1 MYDNAEE
8 KSYMKTSIFI
18 AWLTLFT
25 ALTISGVAIYYSVSG
40 LAAIFSAAVIP
51 IIVMGGV
58 LEVSKLVTAVW
69 LHRYWGIAT
78 WWLKTYLSIAVLV
91 LMLITSIGI
100 FGFLS
105 KAHDTASG
113 NATEAI
119 ATVQRIDGQIA
130 REENR
135 IQILEDRIAGLQ
147 SGNGFDVSSSIEQ
160 QQEIISGARGAVQA
174 DIDYNQTQ
182 ITAINERLDRD
193 LEALETSL
201 TADIQVQTDKLVP
214 LDELV
219 ASYRD
224 EEDSG
229 FINRTDNRGEAERV
243 LQEQKPERDAI
254 AAEITRL
261 RDSARDREAELR
273 REASV
278 AVREAQGNIND
289 YRAQTQET
297 VDAAT
302 AEINRL
308 REQSNSSQDDD
319 LAQIDEWNVT
329 IDNIYNTIDSLR
341 DEKFDSEQAVRLV
354 ESEVG
359 PIRYIAEFFT
369 GTEDADASLLET
381 AVSWLIMVIIFVFDP
396 LAVLLLIAS
405 QYTFEQRRKENQS
418 LEKPEPTDDPDP
430 EPLGSG
436 FDMGPFGSEHGRQ
449 HMLNS
454 KDNDIPDLEDY
465 DKMQKDIQSSPPSAV
480 DDAANVM
487 SGFDLDFSKLE
498 PSVEEAKKAFDNWEL
513 SKFHKKLEKEVS
525 VENDQV
531 SEPVPEPVLEEPEV
545 ITEDPELQAKIEETK
560 QAFKEYEGNKV
571 EEEVEEGPRVS
582 QGVTYE
588 KVRDSDYYIDPEGK
602 QIHENAIKE
611 MHPELFL
618 QADSGARQ
626 AGTSFGTTF
635 PLIAVK
641 GDIFVRVDQ
650 MPNRVFKFEGK
661 DWMEIDKELSDSYTF
676 DEEYIK
682 YIIAQIKTGEYDID
696 LLSEAERYQVEVYLT
711 KNSG

>member
-1 MYDNAEE
+1 MNRAKYYDESINAKEP
-8 KSYMKTSIFI
+8 KNMKANLFI
-18 AWLTLFT
+18 AWLTLLT

-51 IIVMGGV
+51 IIIMGGV

-69 LHRYWGIAT
+69 LHRFWGIAT
-78 WWLKTYLSIAVLV
+78 WWLKTYLSIAVVV

-119 ATVQRIDGQIA
+119 ATVNRIDGQIA

-135 IQILEDRIAGLQ
+135 IQILEDRINGLQ
-147 SGNGFDVSSSIEQ
+147 SGDGFDVSSSIAQ

-214 LDELV
+214 LDDLV

-254 AAEITRL
+254 ASEITRL
-261 RDSARDREAELR
+261 RDSTRDREAELR

-319 LAQIDEWNVT
+319 LEQIDEWNLT
-329 IDNIYNTIDSLR
+329 IDDIYNTIDSLR
-341 DEKFDSEQAVRLV
+341 DEKFESEQAVRLV

-369 GTEDADASLLET
+369 GTDDADASLLET

-405 QYTFEQRRKENQS
+405 QYTFEQRRKENPS
-418 LEKPEPTDDPDP
+418 LEKSEIDDGP
-430 EPLGSG
+430 EPLQESVINQELEEAV
-436 FDMGPFGSEHGRQ
+436 EHFAR
-449 HMLNS
+449 
-454 KDNDIPDLEDY
+454 PE
-465 DKMQKDIQSSPPSAV
+465 
-480 DDAANVM
+480 
-487 SGFDLDFSKLE
+487 LDFTLLE
-498 PSVEEAKKAFDNWEL
+498 TRIEQAQKAIKDWED
-513 SKFHKKLEKEVS
+513 SQKEVLDS
-525 VENDQV
+525 IEEVE
-531 SEPVPEPVLEEPEV
+531 PEPAEPEPEV
-545 ITEDPELQAKIEETK
+545 EEVETE
-560 QAFKEYEGNKV
+560 FKEYEGNK
-571 EEEVEEGPRVS
+571 EETPEPEEIETT
-582 QGVTYE
+582 GVTIE
-588 KVRDSDYYIDPEGK
+588 QVISSDDESDYMLDPEGRS
-602 QIHENAIKE
+602 IHKDALKSL
-611 MHPELFL
+611 HPELFL
-618 QADSGARQ
+618 QTDNSNASS
-626 AGTSFGTTF
+626 TSFGESF
-635 PLIAVK
+635 PTVAMK
-641 GDIFVRVDQ
+641 GDTFVRVDQ
-650 MPNRVFKFEGK
+650 MPNRVYKFEGK
-661 DWMEIDKELSDSYTF
+661 AWIEIQKEGTDTYLYN
-676 DEEYIK
+676 EEYINHLVEK
-682 YIIAQIKTGEYDID
+682 IQTGEYDVD
-696 LLSEAERYQVEVYLT
+696 LLSDSERQQIEIYLQND
-711 KNSG
+711 KKG

>member
-1 MYDNAEE
+1 MNRAKYYDESINAKEP
-8 KSYMKTSIFI
+8 KNMKANLFI
-18 AWLTLFT
+18 AWLTLLT

-51 IIVMGGV
+51 IIIMGGV

-69 LHRYWGIAT
+69 LHRFWGIAT
-78 WWLKTYLSIAVLV
+78 WWLKTYLSIAVVV

-119 ATVQRIDGQIA
+119 ATVNRIDGQIA

-135 IQILEDRIAGLQ
+135 IQILEDRINGLQ
-147 SGNGFDVSSSIEQ
+147 SGDGFDVSSSIAQ

-261 RDSARDREAELR
+261 RDSARDRESELR

-341 DEKFDSEQAVRLV
+341 DEKFESEQAVRLV

-405 QYTFEQRRKENQS
+405 QYTFEQRRKENPS
-418 LEKPEPTDDPDP
+418 LEKSEIDDGP
-430 EPLGSG
+430 EPLQESVINQELEEAV
-436 FDMGPFGSEHGRQ
+436 EHFAR
-449 HMLNS
+449 
-454 KDNDIPDLEDY
+454 PE
-465 DKMQKDIQSSPPSAV
+465 
-480 DDAANVM
+480 
-487 SGFDLDFSKLE
+487 LDFTLLE
-498 PSVEEAKKAFDNWEL
+498 TRIEQAQKAIKDWED
-513 SKFHKKLEKEVS
+513 SQKEVLDS
-525 VENDQV
+525 IEEVE
-531 SEPVPEPVLEEPEV
+531 PEPAEPEV
-545 ITEDPELQAKIEETK
+545 EEVETE
-560 QAFKEYEGNKV
+560 FKEYEGNK
-571 EEEVEEGPRVS
+571 EEETPEPEEIETT
-582 QGVTYE
+582 GVTIE
-588 KVRDSDYYIDPEGK
+588 QVISPDDESDYMLDPEGRS
-602 QIHENAIKE
+602 IHKDALKSL
-611 MHPELFL
+611 HPELFL
-618 QADSGARQ
+618 QTDNSKASS
-626 AGTSFGTTF
+626 TSFGESF
-635 PLIAVK
+635 PTVAMK
-641 GDIFVRVDQ
+641 GDTFVRVDQ
-650 MPNRVFKFEGK
+650 MPNRVYKFEGK
-661 DWMEIDKELSDSYTF
+661 AWIEIQKEGTDTYLYN
-676 DEEYIK
+676 EEYINHLVEK
-682 YIIAQIKTGEYDID
+682 IQTGEYDVD
-696 LLSEAERYQVEVYLT
+696 LLSDSERQQIEIYLQND
-711 KNSG
+711 KKG

>member
-1 MYDNAEE
+1 MKRAKYYDESINAKEP
-8 KSYMKTSIFI
+8 KNMKANLFI
-18 AWLTLFT
+18 AWLTLLT

-51 IIVMGGV
+51 IIIMGGV

-69 LHRYWGIAT
+69 LHRFWGIAT
-78 WWLKTYLSIAVLV
+78 WWLKTYLSIAVVV

-119 ATVQRIDGQIA
+119 ATVTRIDGQIA

-135 IQILEDRIAGLQ
+135 IEILEDRINGLQ
-147 SGNGFDVSSSIEQ
+147 SGDGFDVSSSISQ

-214 LDELV
+214 LDDLV

-224 EEDSG
+224 EEDTG

-254 AAEITRL
+254 AAEINRL

-319 LAQIDEWNVT
+319 LEQIDEWNLT
-329 IDNIYNTIDSLR
+329 IDGIYNTIDSLR
-341 DEKFDSEQAVRLV
+341 DEKFESEQAVRLV

-369 GTEDADASLLET
+369 GTEDADAGLLET

-405 QYTFEQRRKENQS
+405 QYTFEQRRKENPS
-418 LEKPEPTDDPDP
+418 LEKFEIDDGP
-430 EPLGSG
+430 EPLQESVINQELEEAV
-436 FDMGPFGSEHGRQ
+436 EHFAR
-449 HMLNS
+449 
-454 KDNDIPDLEDY
+454 PE
-465 DKMQKDIQSSPPSAV
+465 
-480 DDAANVM
+480 
-487 SGFDLDFSKLE
+487 LDFTALETRIKL
-498 PSVEEAKKAFDNWEL
+498 AKKAIKDWED
-513 SKFHKKLEKEVS
+513 SQQEIFEVAEE
-525 VENDQV
+525 VE
-531 SEPVPEPVLEEPEV
+531 PEPEV
-545 ITEDPELQAKIEETK
+545 EEVETE
-560 QAFKEYEGNKV
+560 FKEYEGNKV
-571 EEEVEEGPRVS
+571 EEETPEPEDIETT
-582 QGVTYE
+582 GVTIE
-588 KVRDSDYYIDPEGK
+588 QVKSEDDESDYMLDPEGRS
-602 QIHENAIKE
+602 IHKDALKSL
-611 MHPELFL
+611 HPELFL
-618 QADSGARQ
+618 QTDNSNASS
-626 AGTSFGTTF
+626 TSFGESF
-635 PLIAVK
+635 PTVAMK
-641 GDIFVRVDQ
+641 GDTFVRVDQ
-650 MPNRVFKFEGK
+650 MPNRVYKFEGNA
-661 DWMEIDKELSDSYTF
+661 WIEIQKEGTDTYLYN
-676 DEEYIK
+676 EEYINHLVEK
-682 YIIAQIKTGEYDID
+682 IQTGEYDVD
-696 LLSEAERYQVEVYLT
+696 LLSDSERQQIEIYLQND
-711 KNSG
+711 KKG

>member
-1 MYDNAEE
+1 MNRAKY
-8 KSYMKTSIFI
+8 YMKNKKETNYGMFL
-18 AWLTLFT
+18 AYLTLFT
-25 ALTISGVAIYYSVSG
+25 ALTISGVAIFYSVSG

-51 IIVMGGV
+51 IIIMGGV

-69 LHRYWGIAT
+69 LHRYWRIAT
-78 WWLKTYLSIAVLV
+78 WWLKAYLSIAVLV

-135 IQILEDRIAGLQ
+135 IEILEDRIAGLN
-147 SGNGFDVSSSIEQ
+147 SGDGFDVSSSITQ
-160 QQEIISGARGAVQA
+160 QQEIINGARGAVQA

-193 LEALETSL
+193 LQALETSL
-201 TADIQVQTDKLVP
+201 TADIKVQTDKLIP

-341 DEKFDSEQAVRLV
+341 DEKFESEQAVRLV

-405 QYTFEQRRKENQS
+405 QYTFEQRRREDSSK
-418 LEKPEPTDDPDP
+418 DPDP
-430 EPLGSG
+430 EPLGEG
-436 FDMGPFGSEHGRQ
+436 FDMEPFGSEHGRQ
-449 HMLNS
+449 HTLKS
-454 KDNDIPDLEDY
+454 KNEEFDLEDFH
-465 DKMQKDIQSSPPSAV
+465 KMKADIESSPPSAV

-487 SGFDLDFSKLE
+487 SGFDLDFTKLE
-498 PSVEEAKKAFDNWEL
+498 PSIAEAKEAFENWEL
-513 SKFHKKLEKEVS
+513 SKFHKKLEAEVS
-525 VENDQV
+525 AENDQV
-531 SEPVPEPVLEEPEV
+531 SEPVPEPVLEEPEP
-545 ITEDPELQAKIEETK
+545 ISKDPEFLKKIEDTK
-560 QAFKEYEGNKV
+560 QAFKEYKGNK
-571 EEEVEEGPRVS
+571 EKEVEEPARVS
-582 QGVTYE
+582 QGKTYQ
-588 KVRDSDYYIDPEGK
+588 KVRDSEYYIDPEGK
-602 QIHENAIKE
+602 QIHENALKAQ
-611 MHPELFL
+611 HPDLFL
-618 QADSGARQ
+618 QADTGARQ
-626 AGTSFGTTF
+626 AGTSFGTAF
-635 PLIAVK
+635 PMIAVK

-661 DWMEIDKELSDSYTF
+661 DWMEIDKESTDSYTF

-696 LLSEAERYQVEVYLT
+696 LLSEAERYQVEIYLT
-711 KNSG
+711 KTGG

>member
-1 MYDNAEE
+1 MKRAKYYDESINAKEP
-8 KSYMKTSIFI
+8 KNMKANLFI
-18 AWLTLFT
+18 AWLTLLT

-51 IIVMGGV
+51 IIIMGGV

-69 LHRYWGIAT
+69 LHRFWGIAT
-78 WWLKTYLSIAVLV
+78 WWLKTYLSIAVVV

-119 ATVQRIDGQIA
+119 ATVTRIDGQIA

-135 IQILEDRIAGLQ
+135 IEILEDRINGLQ
-147 SGNGFDVSSSIEQ
+147 SGEGFDVSSSISQ

-214 LDELV
+214 LDDLV

-224 EEDSG
+224 EEDTG

-254 AAEITRL
+254 AAEINRL

-319 LAQIDEWNVT
+319 LEQIDEWNLT
-329 IDNIYNTIDSLR
+329 IDDIYNTIDSLR
-341 DEKFDSEQAVRLV
+341 DEKFESEQAVRLV

-369 GTEDADASLLET
+369 GTEDADAGLLET

-405 QYTFEQRRKENQS
+405 QYTFEQRRKENPS
-418 LEKPEPTDDPDP
+418 LEKSEIDDGP
-430 EPLGSG
+430 EPLQESVINQELEEAV
-436 FDMGPFGSEHGRQ
+436 EHFAR
-449 HMLNS
+449 
-454 KDNDIPDLEDY
+454 PE
-465 DKMQKDIQSSPPSAV
+465 
-480 DDAANVM
+480 
-487 SGFDLDFSKLE
+487 LDFTALETRIKL
-498 PSVEEAKKAFDNWEL
+498 AKKAIKDWED
-513 SKFHKKLEKEVS
+513 SQQEIFEVAEE
-525 VENDQV
+525 VE
-531 SEPVPEPVLEEPEV
+531 PEPEV
-545 ITEDPELQAKIEETK
+545 EEVETE
-560 QAFKEYEGNKV
+560 FKEYEGNKV
-571 EEEVEEGPRVS
+571 EEETPEPEDIETT
-582 QGVTYE
+582 GVTIE
-588 KVRDSDYYIDPEGK
+588 QVKSEDDESDYMLDPEGRS
-602 QIHENAIKE
+602 IHKDALKSL
-611 MHPELFL
+611 HPELFL
-618 QADSGARQ
+618 QTDNSNASS
-626 AGTSFGTTF
+626 TSFGESF
-635 PLIAVK
+635 PTVAMK
-641 GDIFVRVDQ
+641 GDTFVRVDQ
-650 MPNRVFKFEGK
+650 MPNRVYKFEGNA
-661 DWMEIDKELSDSYTF
+661 WIEIQKEGTDTYLYN
-676 DEEYIK
+676 EEYINHLVEK
-682 YIIAQIKTGEYDID
+682 IQTGEYDVD
-696 LLSEAERYQVEVYLT
+696 LLSDSERQQIEIYLQND
-711 KNSG
+711 KKG